1 MGRLV
6 KFAAYFVGALVALL
20 IITIITVS
28 FLFDPND
35 YREEIE
41 LVVEKNTGR
50 ELSIEGELS
59 LSIFPWLAVEMGKT
73 ELGNA
78 AGFGEQ
84 PMVGFETARLSVRLL
99 PALLRQDFQVATAS
113 LDGLQLNLAINEQG
127 RSNWQDFLDAM
138 DAKEQMQAQTPE
150 EDGPGQHD
158 GATALD
164 IAGIEVRNS
173 VIRYADAQAGTNVQ
187 LNDLNVAMGAI
198 SSSSDAIHID
208 GLAIGALLEGLAATP
223 TTFGLET
230 NSVNIDTGAETIA
243 LDPVTLGML
252 GLDISALVE
261 PINYSG
267 EIAPVAKIEVD
278 AFSLRNLMER
288 LDVEAPVTADPAAL
302 GKVTMAA
309 TANVGTTA
317 ISLTN
322 LVLVLDDTTL
332 EGSLAIPQ
340 GDNDVFFLE
349 LNGDTINLDRY
360 MAPVAEGSGGGAA
373 TDQAP
378 VEIPVELL
386 RLMNARGSLNLA
398 SASLSGMQFEDIEVV
413 VVLDDGKLRMH
424 PFNATL
430 FEGQYNGDIQID
442 ASGNTPTLAVNE
454 NIVGVQL
461 GALAKAMFDQDNI
474 TGAINGS
481 FKLNGRGADLGAVQ
495 RTLGGSI
502 SMELIDGAFEGT
514 DIWYELRKARAQI
527 RQEEPPE
534 PELPART
541 RFSEVNLS
549 GPVRDGVF
557 DNDTLNAGLPFMQLT
572 GNGKVDFAAA
582 TVDYS
587 VTARVFDK
595 PELVGDDVTADELK
609 DLSKVRI
616 PIRITGPIT
625 APSVKP
631 DTKKLVEEAAR
642 KEVEGVLKDKLK
654 DLLER

>member
-1 MGRLV
+1 MGSLI
-6 KFAAYFVGALVALL
+6 KFVAYFVGALVALL
-20 IITIITVS
+20 IVTIIAVS
-28 FLFDPND
+28 ILFDPND
-35 YREEIE
+35 YREDIE
-41 LVVEKNTGR
+41 TVVEKNTGR
-50 ELSIEGELS
+50 ELNIEGELS
-59 LSIFPWLAVEMGKT
+59 LSVFPWLAVEMGKT

-138 DAKEQMQAQTPE
+138 EAQQQMQGQVPE

-164 IAGIEVRNS
+164 IAGVEISNS
-173 VIRYADAQAGTNVQ
+173 VIRYEDAQAGTNVR
-187 LNDLNVAMGAI
+187 LSDLNIAMGAI
-198 SSSSDAIHID
+198 SSNNNAIEID
-208 GLAIGALLEGLAATP
+208 GFAIGALLEGLAATP
-223 TTFGLET
+223 TTFSLET
-230 NSVNIDTGAETIA
+230 DAVNIDTAAETITV
-243 LDPVTLGML
+243 DPVSLGML
-252 GLDISALVE
+252 GLEISALVE
-261 PINYSG
+261 PLNYSA
-267 EIAPVAKIEVD
+267 EMTPVAKIEVD
-278 AFSLRNLMER
+278 AFSLRNLMQR
-288 LDVEAPVTADPAAL
+288 LDIEAPITADPAAL

-309 TANVGTTA
+309 TASVGTTA
-317 ISLTN
+317 ISLTD

-332 EGSLAIPQ
+332 QGSLAIPQ
-340 GDNDVFFLE
+340 GNNDVFFLE
-349 LNGDTINLDRY
+349 LSGDTIDLDRY
-360 MAPVAEGSGGGAA
+360 MAPVSESTGSDAA
-373 TDQAP
+373 TDVAP

-398 SASLSGMQFEDIEVV
+398 NASLSGMQFEDIEVV
-413 VVLDDGKLRMH
+413 VALDDGKLRMH
-424 PFNATL
+424 PFSATL
-430 FEGQYNGDIQID
+430 FAGKYNGDIQID

-481 FKLNGRGADLGAVQ
+481 FKLNGRGADLGAIQ

-541 RFSEVNLS
+541 RFSKVNLS
-549 GPVRDGVF
+549 GPVRDGIF
-557 DNDTLNAGLPFMQLT
+557 HNDTLNAGLPFMQLT
-572 GNGKVDFAAA
+572 GDGKVDFAAA

-595 PELVGDDVTADELK
+595 PELVGDDATADELN

-616 PIRITGPIT
+616 PIRITGPIA

-631 DTKKLVEEAAR
+631 DTKKLVEDAAR

>member
-6 KFAAYFVGALVALL
+6 KFLAYFVGALVALL
-20 IITIITVS
+20 IFAVVTIAV
-28 FLFDPND
+28 FFNPND

-50 ELSIEGELS
+50 ELRIEGELS

-73 ELGNA
+73 QLGNA
-78 AGFGEQ
+78 ADFGEQ
-84 PMVGFETARLSVRLL
+84 PMVSFETARLSVRLM
-99 PALLRQDFQVATAS
+99 PALLRQDFQVATAR
-113 LDGLQLNLAINEQG
+113 LDGLELNLAINEQG

-138 DAKEQMQAQTPE
+138 DAKEQMQAPE
-150 EDGPGQHD
+150 EGGPGQHD
-158 GATALD
+158 EATALN
-164 IAGIEVRNS
+164 IAGIEIMNS
-173 VIRYADAQAGTNVQ
+173 AIRYVDAQAGTDVL
-187 LNDLNVAMGAI
+187 LNDLNIDMGGI
-198 SSSSDAIHID
+198 SSGGDTILID
-208 GLAIGALLEGLAATP
+208 GFSIEALLEGLSATP

-230 NSVNIDTGAETIA
+230 GLISIDAGAETVT
-243 LDPVTLGML
+243 LDPVALGML
-252 GLDISALVE
+252 GLDISAQVE

-267 EIAPVAKIEVD
+267 EITPVAKIEVD
-278 AFSLRNLMER
+278 AFSLRNLMNR
-288 LDVEAPVTADPAAL
+288 MDVEPPVTADPAAL

-309 TANVGTTA
+309 TASVGATA
-317 ISLTN
+317 ISLTD
-322 LVLVLDDTTL
+322 LVLVLDDTTF

-340 GDNDVFFLE
+340 GTNDVFLLE

-360 MAPVAEGSGGGAA
+360 MAPVAEDAGDAA
-373 TDQAP
+373 VAEAAP
-378 VEIPVELL
+378 VEIPADLL

-430 FEGQYNGDIQID
+430 FEGQYSGDIQID
-442 ASGNTPTLAVNE
+442 ASGDTPTLAVNE
-454 NIVGVQL
+454 KIVGVQL

-474 TGAINGS
+474 TGAINGT
-481 FKLNGRGADLGAVQ
+481 FKLSGRGADLAAVQ
-495 RTLGGSI
+495 RTLGGNI
-502 SMELIDGAFEGT
+502 SMELVDGAFEGT

-534 PELPART
+534 PKLPART

-557 DNDTLNAGLPFMQLT
+557 NNDTLNAGLPFMQLT

-631 DTKKLVEEAAR
+631 DTQKLLEEAAK
-642 KEVEGVLKDKLK
+642 KEVEDVLKDKLK
-654 DLLER
+654 DLLDR